1 MAFLGIDLGTTNT
14 VGMLYDDRT
23 DLMDV
28 VKVDGMEDVLPSV
41 VCYLDDEVLVGTEAK
56 NSAVIYAEET
66 VFSIKRKMGQEET
79 IVIGERDLLP
89 EDISSEI
96 LKKIKKAAQ
105 EQVGEPISEVVITHP
120 AYFNDRQIYATKKAG
135 TLAGFETVHLLS
147 EPLAAAIEYG
157 YKQSYVQKILI
168 YDLGGGTFDAC
179 VLSVSQDIYGNNSF
193 QELSDVGDMQLG
205 GDDFDQVL
213 VEAMIHNF
221 EKKYAISFS
230 QFQELEQKQMMQ
242 KIRVEAERAKRGLSE
257 ANKMSVNIH
266 PITIVD
272 GIPYQLSFEITRDQF
287 EELIRDYIDR
297 SMEVVES
304 ALERAGE
311 TKESIDKVILVG
323 GSTLVP
329 MVKRIIAGQIKEPY
343 RANDPAKSVAMGAA
357 IYNYLMHLPN
367 SSVEIGQ
374 IMRQHIG
381 TRAIVNE
388 ATGQKEL
395 IPILKMGTEIPATAT
410 DDGFKVTQ
418 GASAVQIDCFQWED
432 GYEQECKYI
441 GSVFL
446 EHIRNDSEL
455 AITYKINSDNLF
467 EVEVI
472 DKMTGQQVK
481 QAFDRTKTSTVMERK
496 STTPT
501 AEITGMDIVFLID
514 TTSSMDVYID
524 GVKEKA
530 IEFSNQLHNKGI
542 DYQLGLIGYGD
553 LGEREKPKKYKW
565 TKDIDRFRKNVKKLP
580 RNYGGDIPESTL
592 EAIETGIE
600 YLEKRPMKNEYK
612 VFIVITDAPPH
623 IPTHDGHSLQDVIN
637 KVEDAGLVCYVVAKK
652 DHDSVLAYTPIVG
665 ERGHYYSMDEP
676 FYDILDEIAYKLAE
690 LVRIPDER

>member
-1 MAFLGIDLGTTNT
+1 MAYLGIDLGTTNS

-23 DLMDV
+23 DLMEV
-28 VKVDGMEDVLPSV
+28 VKVDGTQEVLPSV
-41 VCYLDDEVLVGTEAK
+41 VSYLDDEVLVGTEAK
-56 NSAVIYAEET
+56 NSAVIYAQET
-66 VFSIKRKMGQEET
+66 VFSIKRKMGQEEALS
-79 IVIGERDLLP
+79 IGEHKLLP
-89 EDISSEI
+89 EEISSEI
-96 LKKIKKAAQ
+96 LKKIKNAAEKQ
-105 EQVGEPISEVVITHP
+105 TKEAITEVVITHP

-157 YKQSYVQKILI
+157 YKQSYVQKVLI

-179 VLSVSQDIYGNNSF
+179 VLSVSQDIYGINSF
-193 QELSDVGDMQLG
+193 QELADVGDMQLG

-213 VEAMIHNF
+213 VEAMVQNF
-221 EKKYAISFS
+221 EKQYAIQIS
-230 QFQELEQKQMMQ
+230 QFEEIEQRQILQ
-242 KIRVEAERAKRGLSE
+242 KIRIEAERTKRGLSQ

-272 GIPYQLSFEITRDQF
+272 GVPYQLAFDITRDQF
-287 EELIRDYIDR
+287 EEMIREYIDR
-297 SMEVVES
+297 SMKVVEL
-304 ALERAGE
+304 ALERSGE
-311 TKESIDKVILVG
+311 SKESIDKVILVG

-381 TRAIVNE
+381 TRAIINE
-388 ATGQKEL
+388 ATGQKAL
-395 IPILKMGTEIPATAT
+395 IPILKMGTEIPSKAT
-410 DDGFKVTQ
+410 DDGFKVTK

-432 GYEQECKYI
+432 GYEEERKYI

-446 EHIRNDSEL
+446 EQITDDSEL
-455 AITYKINSDNLF
+455 AITYKVNSDNLF
-467 EVEVI
+467 EVEVL
-472 DKMTGQQVK
+472 DKVTGKQVS
-481 QAFDRTKTSTVMERK
+481 QAFDRTKTAAILKNSRSQISTD
-496 STTPT
+496 
-501 AEITGMDIVFLID
+501 ITGMDIVFIID

-530 IEFSNQLHNKGI
+530 IEFSNQLHAKGI

-565 TKDIDRFRKNVKKLP
+565 TKDIERFRKNVKRLP

-592 EAIETGIE
+592 EAIETAVE
-600 YLEKRPMKNEYK
+600 YLNKRPMKNEYK

-623 IPTHDGHSLQDVIN
+623 IPTKDGHTLDEVVQTVNS
-637 KVEDAGLVCYVVAKK
+637 AGVVCYVVAKK
-652 DHDSVLAYTPIVG
+652 DQDSLTAYTPLVG
-665 ERGHYYSMDEP
+665 EMGHYYSMDES
-676 FYDILDEIAYKLAE
+676 FFDILDEIAYKLAE
-690 LVRIPDER
+690 LVRI